1 MKHRALCASPD
12 VDPSLWFAGP
22 EAVGEAKAI
31 CTACPAKA
39 ECLELALAWHPV
51 EGIWGGTTIGERT
64 RALDERS
71 AALPTALT
79 TAGARR

>member
-12 VDPSLWFAGP
+12 IDPSLWFAGP
-22 EAVGEAKAI
+22 EAACHAKAI
-31 CTACPAKA
+31 CTACPAKG

-64 RALDERS
+64 RALEEQS
-71 AALPTALT
+71 PALSTALT
-79 TAGARR
+79 AVGAQR